1 MSLLVGILVA
11 LPELVLHGT
20 VRKGTGQP
28 NALTPGDFSYSVKM
42 LFPGVHF
49 KSPSHVGYGPTGV
62 PPAYRISPEHALLY
76 AFIAKGTHDKL

>member
-20 VRKGTGQP
+20 VRKGTGQSDV
-28 NALTPGDFSYSVKM
+28 LTPGDFSYSVKM
-42 LFPGVHF
+42 PFPAVHF
-49 KSPSHVGYGPTGV
+49 KRPSHIGYRPTGV

-76 AFIAKGTHDKL
+76 AFIGPWDS